1 MKPGDLVLGK
11 CRKRPSPPQPRHGV
25 VIRVVDSR
33 MFAQDEKIIEVLFY
47 GEVTPTKSLASNL
60 TKVNL

>member
-11 CRKRPSPPQPRHGV
+11 CKNRPSPPQPRHGI
-25 VIRVVDSR
+25 VIRVVDSK
-33 MFAQDEKIIEVLFY
+33 MFDQDEKIIEVLFY
-47 GEVTPTKSLASNL
+47 GEATPAKSLASNL